1 MSERTDRDFLEHII
15 EAAGRAALYTEK
27 MTFEEFFEDM
37 KTQDAVIRNIEIIG
51 EATKNLSDELRD
63 RHPEIPWKGLAGMRD
78 RLIHQYFGVN
88 LDIVWNVAKEEL
100 PEILLQTK
108 KIIETEEFDART

>member
-1 MSERTDRDFLEHII
+1 MSERIDRDFLEHIR
-15 EAAGRAALYTEK
+15 EASERASLYTEK
-27 MTFEEFFEDM
+27 MTYEEFLNDT

-51 EATKNLSDELRD
+51 EATKNLSDELRA

-88 LDIVWNVAKEEL
+88 LDIVWSVAKDEL
-100 PEILLQTK
+100 PEILLHIK
-108 KIIETEEFDART
+108 KIEETE

>member
-1 MSERTDRDFLEHII
+1 MSEKTDRDFLEHIR
-15 EAAGRAALYTEK
+15 EAAERASSYTEK
-27 MTFEEFFEDM
+27 MNSEEFLRDT

-51 EATKNLSDELRD
+51 EATKNLSDDLRD

-88 LDIVWNVAKEEL
+88 LDVVWSVAKDEL
-100 PEILLQTK
+100 PEILLHIK
-108 KIIETEEFDART
+108 KMKETE